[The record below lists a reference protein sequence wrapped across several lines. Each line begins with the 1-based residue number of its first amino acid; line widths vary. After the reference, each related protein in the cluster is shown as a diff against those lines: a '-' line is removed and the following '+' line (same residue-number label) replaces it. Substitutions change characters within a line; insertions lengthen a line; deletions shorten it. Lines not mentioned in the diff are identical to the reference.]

1 MTEEE
6 KEDINEKEEDVF
18 CDDEVCEAIEGL
30 NAFCE
35 AVPEGD
41 ARNKCSNIM
50 ELLRT
55 GELDVKKAR
64 AQLLEDIGEDMYL
77 KGAEGLKEWMFPEG
91 EVEPVP
97 EVVEVPEP
105 EVIEEAGKAESEEI
119 EAATFEETFIPPDLV
134 EKITEEAPEAEP
146 EIPPI
151 TVELS
156 TEPSISIEIP
166 PVEAVPEKEIEELE
180 ESIPEI
186 PPVPELEEP
195 EPSSE
200 PDLSEASSE
209 DPSKQ
214 EYKESHP
221 DD

>member
-1 MTEEE
+1 MTED
-6 KEDINEKEEDVF
+6 KEDLDKKEEDIF
-18 CDDEVCEAIEGL
+18 CDEEVCEAIEGL

-41 ARNKCSNIM
+41 AREKCTNIM
-50 ELLRT
+50 ELLKT

-64 AQLLEDIGEDMYL
+64 AQLLEDIGEDLYL
-77 KGAEGLKEWMFPEG
+77 EGAKGLKEWMFPEG
-91 EVEPVP
+91 EIEPVP

-105 EVIEEAGKAESEEI
+105 EVELPDSEHERIHDSMEVHEEE
-119 EAATFEETFIPPDLV
+119 PL
-134 EKITEEAPEAEP
+134 EAEP
-146 EIPPI
+146 EIPPV

-156 TEPSISIEIP
+156 TEPPVSLEIP
-166 PVEAVPEKEIEELE
+166 PVEPVPDKEIEELE

-186 PPVPELEEP
+186 TPVPEPEEP

-200 PDLSEASSE
+200 PDLPEVSSE

-214 EYKESHP
+214 EDKEPHP